1 MEEKKRQ
8 SERHA
13 AIRAGDKLARS
24 VITLLITPLHEKL
37 HVEAELAAE
46 ATEQPLMPAVEEA
59 LPNVRERLAGYRD
72 TPRVLGAVAMLNLSA
87 ALMQFTDHSGVGP
100 DDIVVAPSFAQTE
113 ALRMEYEQRQGVSG
127 PLDATEQLDAALS
140 LTGRVDDSLML
151 LWASSRQ
158 YARWLDSTLLPNEI
172 TDRQQRLDTMLA
184 WRRTIKAHKTREN
197 GPQDPAGDNYY
208 MWTHALAQY
217 AWRVSSGCPRFV
229 NNVVAQTFW
238 NGTDLMHGIVHR
250 INRQSV
256 PNNHTAAARYGNVLG
271 DTIAKQATNSP
282 LENC

>member
-1 MEEKKRQ
+1 MVEEKMRQ
-8 SERHA
+8 GEWHT

-24 VITLLITPLHEKL
+24 VLTLLITPPHEKL

-46 ATEQPLMPAVEEA
+46 TTEQPQMPAIEEA

-87 ALMQFTDHSGVGP
+87 ALIQFTDHSGIGP
-100 DDIVVAPSFAQTE
+100 DDIVGAPSFAQTE
-113 ALRMEYEQRQGVSG
+113 ALRMEYEQRYGVSG
-127 PLDATEQLDAALS
+127 PLDAAEQLDAALS
-140 LTGRVDDSLML
+140 LTRRVDDSLML

-158 YARWLDSTLLPNEI
+158 YARWLDSTMLPNEI
-172 TDRQQRLDTMLA
+172 TDRQQRLDAMLA
-184 WRRTIKAHKTREN
+184 WRSTIKAHKTREN

-217 AWRVSSGCPRFV
+217 AWRVSSGCPTSV
-229 NNVVAQTFW
+229 NNVAAQTFW

-250 INRQSV
+250 LNRQSV
-256 PNNHTAAARYGNVLG
+256 PNDHTAAAQYGNALG
-271 DTIAKQATNSP
+271 DEIAKRARGKY
-282 LENC
+282 EHM